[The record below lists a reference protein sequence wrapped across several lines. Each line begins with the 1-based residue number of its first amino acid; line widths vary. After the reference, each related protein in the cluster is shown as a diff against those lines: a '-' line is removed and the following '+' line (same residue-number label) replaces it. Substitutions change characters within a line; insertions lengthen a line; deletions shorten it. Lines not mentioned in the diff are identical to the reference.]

1 MKDKT
6 TSQLIQEAQPIFN
19 TWIKLRDK
27 GLPCIS
33 CGAPHPT
40 DAGHLFKVS
49 THPEMRFNP
58 MGCHSQCRACNSLD
72 DGNFEAYCD
81 GIVARYGRE
90 YLQKVIQESIRLRQ
104 SNFKWSKSDLKEM
117 IIYYKKE
124 IKRLKC

>member
-1 MKDKT
+1 MKDK
-6 TSQLIQEAQPIFN
+6 SISVLIQELQPIFN
-19 TWIKLRDK
+19 AFIRERDK

-33 CGAPHPT
+33 CGDPHPT

-58 MGCHSQCRACNSLD
+58 MNVHSQCRACNSLD

-81 GIVARYGRE
+81 GIVARYGRK
-90 YLQKVIQESIRLRQ
+90 YLQEVIQESIRLRQ

-117 IIYYKKE
+117 LLFYKKE
-124 IKRLKC
+124 IKRLKS

>member
-1 MKDKT
+1 MKEKS
-6 TSQLIQEAQPIFN
+6 TSQLIQELQPIFN
-19 TWIKLRDK
+19 EWVRLKNK

-33 CGAPHPT
+33 CGAVNPT

-58 MGCHSQCRACNSLD
+58 MNIALQCRSCNSLD

-90 YLQKVIQESIRLRQ
+90 YLQEVIQESIRLRQ

-117 IIYYKKE
+117 ILYYKKE
-124 IKRLKC
+124 IKKLKS